1 MKETI
6 DVTIERSG
14 EQVFLVFNFEN
25 VLKMNL
31 TSNNQEEMKIFFQK
45 LIAKLFNDY
54 TSSEKEYALNFKDC
68 DGSDLFHDVAEK
80 YVSSLN
86 SEIQSIYSRMN

>member
-1 MKETI
+1 MIILRRK
-6 DVTIERSG
+6 
-14 EQVFLVFNFEN
+14 
-25 VLKMNL
+25 
-31 TSNNQEEMKIFFQK
+31 
-45 LIAKLFNDY
+45 
-54 TSSEKEYALNFKDC
+54 KEYTLNFKDC